1 MDNTVEKLLNINE
14 YKRHLFKQH
23 FLKGVI
29 VEFVFDF
36 NINDY
41 IWESNRYKHY
51 KEYVDKL
58 GFSKLDEITNT
69 NFSVSIKDEEPKITK
84 EDEKIG
90 INYENPN
97 NGNKIQIIKDKLV
110 FVNIKYEK
118 FEVLVD
124 SIKSFLSLIDRKYT
138 ITKIGYRKI
147 NSFILKDVK
156 DINEITEYFNDNLF
170 PRLKNNFFN
179 FDVLDIY
186 RDNLVLVKD
195 KTKHIFNT
203 SCARFPQIHNSYE
216 IVIDNDIIYSDKVEF
231 ADLFKVLS
239 DINVIHFDT
248 FSWMISKKL
257 ANILNEKK
265 A

>member
-14 YKRHLFKQH
+14 YERHVFKQH

-84 EDEKIG
+84 ENEQIG

-110 FVNIKYEK
+110 FVNIKYE
-118 FEVLVD
+118 
-124 SIKSFLSLIDRKYT
+124 
-138 ITKIGYRKI
+138 
-147 NSFILKDVK
+147 
-156 DINEITEYFNDNLF
+156 
-170 PRLKNNFFN
+170 
-179 FDVLDIY
+179 
-186 RDNLVLVKD
+186 
-195 KTKHIFNT
+195 
-203 SCARFPQIHNSYE
+203 
-216 IVIDNDIIYSDKVEF
+216 
-231 ADLFKVLS
+231 
-239 DINVIHFDT
+239 
-248 FSWMISKKL
+248 
-257 ANILNEKK
+257 
-265 A
+265 